1 VCSQCASLPAQIAL
15 HMMSLYPL
23 RIVSGGEGDWPGRAG
38 PGRSWGSGP
47 GSAEMKGGPGG
58 AERFA
63 LSWVAGPIALPGP
76 AWRQHAV
83 SGPARPGP

>member
-1 VCSQCASLPAQIAL
+1 VFSMRIITRANSFAHDVALPVV
-15 HMMSLYPL
+15 H
-23 RIVSGGEGDWPGRAG
+23 REWGGGDWPGRAG

-63 LSWVAGPIALPGP
+63 LNWVAGPIALPGP

-83 SGPARPGP
+83 SSPARPGP